1 MLINSSPGAVPQHNA
16 CSFCSSRTLLV
27 SRTTVTPESF
37 SAFWCSVLV
46 FYISPV
52 FMYKQ
57 LVIQLT
63 AGQMENFTLMAL
75 RLIFFWL
82 LQLSKILPSLS
93 LILTLNSKVLQLD
106 RWWPC
111 SSSMRQSGCSTST
124 SKPLLLIICC
134 LVSIRSPMLLPLA
147 MGAQLFE
154 ARTSL
159 MFSLYTV
166 SSMMGSWSMIKD
178 PKYNDNKINT
188 VYITENLLFVAKWE
202 RRE

>member
-1 MLINSSPGAVPQHNA
+1 MCLKLNKIFQPRPQQCYIEKKYVKELINSSPGAVPQHNA

-63 AGQMENFTLMAL
+63 AGQMENFTLMAF

-93 LILTLNSKVLQLD
+93 LILILNSKVLNWIGGD
-106 RWWPC
+106 
-111 SSSMRQSGCSTST
+111 S
-124 SKPLLLIICC
+124 
-134 LVSIRSPMLLPLA
+134 VLPA
-147 MGAQLFE
+147 
-154 ARTSL
+154 
-159 MFSLYTV
+159 
-166 SSMMGSWSMIKD
+166 
-178 PKYNDNKINT
+178 
-188 VYITENLLFVAKWE
+188 
-202 RRE
+202 